1 MKKILLLIVIPLIL
15 TGCGGK
21 VENNSVNSVGMT
33 TTTSTTVT
41 TTTKK
46 YSDRFNNFSKLIK
59 SEMINKKFIDER
71 NLKSFEIIEIYINGY
86 YAERPKKF
94 HYQINFN
101 YECNDNTYNCI
112 DYLYMEKPNS
122 NNRDYS
128 VIWVYGNEGKIDDLS
143 GGISINMNDNYV
155 VVGETI
161 K

>member
-1 MKKILLLIVIPLIL
+1 MKRVLLLIVFVTLV
-15 TGCGGK
+15 TGCNK
-21 VENNSVNSVGMT
+21 SIEDNSSNSVGK
-33 TTTSTTVT
+33 STTKEVT

-59 SEMINKKFIDER
+59 SEMVKKKFIDES
-71 NLKSFEIIEIYINGY
+71 NLNSFEIIEIYINGY

-94 HYQINFN
+94 HYQINFK

-122 NNRDYS
+122 NSRDYS
-128 VIWVYGNEGKIDDLS
+128 VIWVYGDEEKIDDLS

>member
-1 MKKILLLIVIPLIL
+1 MKRVLLLIVFVTLV
-15 TGCGGK
+15 TGCNK
-21 VENNSVNSVGMT
+21 SIEDNSSNSVGK
-33 TTTSTTVT
+33 STTKEVT

-59 SEMINKKFIDER
+59 SEMVKKKFIDES

-122 NNRDYS
+122 NNRDYF